1 MKKQIEN
8 KYLKGII
15 DGAFDSLSSSIE
27 EINELAYTFVNS
39 NNKELRSIAKEI
51 LQNKDKVQKEINKK
65 HRKISKIIGKSV
77 STSDKNKIL
86 RDYNCILDKR
96 IEKLKS
102 EIELHH
108 KTDNTNIPT
117 YMRFEI
123 PNVVSAY
130 ILKVKEDKYI
140 LRAGSILAL
149 GKSCK
154 ISNDEIRLKR
164 DKLIQEENLKQT
176 YLCDYGCTK
185 LVVNKEFAVRSL
197 EEAQIIIM
205 GRDLRPSDNK
215 YKFIEHS

>member
-77 STSDKNKIL
+77 SNSDKNKIL